1 MVNRVLIR
9 MKVVQMLYAYLISK
23 SEFQILQMPETAS
36 RDKRFAYKVYVDL
49 LLNVLRLSGYK
60 VGDAESLPS
69 SQLASNKMAKALM
82 EDDEVVSLVLKHSA
96 DLSIYDDQLP
106 VIYQKIIESAAYK
119 DYKKLK
125 KSTISD
131 DISFWKTIIYTII
144 SEDKGYIACSRRCED
159 FTVVGFK
166 RGISDFINTIA
177 DFSDSASLLHQSRKS
192 LEASFDKAYEMY
204 CQLLVLPIALTRAEE
219 EKLENAKQKYL
230 PKPKDL
236 NPNTKFVDNLYISR
250 LLKNPDIKD
259 YLYQND
265 KVWKEDDVT
274 IDNLLKL
281 VEEST
286 YYRDYMAS
294 DSRDLESDFHLW
306 RDLMVHVI
314 FQSDEL
320 ANYFESKSIFWNDDL
335 VVMGTF
341 VVKTMRMIALSDEYS
356 QARLLPKFKD
366 EEDER
371 FGLELFNYVVD
382 NQEEYHGYINR
393 YVNTSRWEA
402 DRIAMMDII
411 VLMTAIAEILNYPA
425 IPTVVTINEYIEIAK
440 YYSTS
445 KSGQFVNGILSSVVN
460 YFKSQNMIFKD

>member
-1 MVNRVLIR
+1 
-9 MKVVQMLYAYLISK
+9 
-23 SEFQILQMPETAS
+23 
-36 RDKRFAYKVYVDL
+36 
-49 LLNVLRLSGYK
+49 
-60 VGDAESLPS
+60 
-69 SQLASNKMAKALM
+69 
-82 EDDEVVSLVLKHSA
+82 
-96 DLSIYDDQLP
+96 
-106 VIYQKIIESAAYK
+106 
-119 DYKKLK
+119 
-125 KSTISD
+125 
-131 DISFWKTIIYTII
+131 
-144 SEDKGYIACSRRCED
+144 
-159 FTVVGFK
+159 
-166 RGISDFINTIA
+166 
-177 DFSDSASLLHQSRKS
+177 
-192 LEASFDKAYEMY
+192 
-204 CQLLVLPIALTRAEE
+204 
-219 EKLENAKQKYL
+219 
-230 PKPKDL
+230 
-236 NPNTKFVDNLYISR
+236 
-250 LLKNPDIKD
+250 
-259 YLYQND
+259 
-265 KVWKEDDVT
+265 
-274 IDNLLKL
+274 
-281 VEEST
+281 
-286 YYRDYMAS
+286 MAS

-356 QARLLPKFKD
+356 QARLLPKFTD

-393 YVNTSRWEA
+393 YVNTSRWET